1 MIIEYDKKYDEEIK
15 NLLEELQIYIASI
28 DPLGYNVVTREY
40 KDKYF
45 IETLNE
51 VNEHQGKIFLYE
63 ENNHIIGLIIGIIN
77 NEEENTY
84 DFVSPKRGRI
94 TELIVSHSSR
104 SKGVGTK
111 LLNTMERYLYSVGCE
126 DILLEVFAYNENAQH
141 FYEKHGYQTRLI
153 DMTKK
158 LKAE

>member
-15 NLLEELQIYIASI
+15 NLLEELQVYIASI
-28 DPLGYNVVTREY
+28 DTLGYNVVTKEY

-45 IETLNE
+45 TETLNE

-94 TELIVSHSSR
+94 TELIVSHSFR
-104 SKGVGTK
+104 SKGVGTT
-111 LLNTMERYLYSVGCE
+111 LLNYMERYMSRIGCE
-126 DILLEVFAYNENAQH
+126 DILLEVFAYNEKAQS

-158 LKAE
+158 LKDK